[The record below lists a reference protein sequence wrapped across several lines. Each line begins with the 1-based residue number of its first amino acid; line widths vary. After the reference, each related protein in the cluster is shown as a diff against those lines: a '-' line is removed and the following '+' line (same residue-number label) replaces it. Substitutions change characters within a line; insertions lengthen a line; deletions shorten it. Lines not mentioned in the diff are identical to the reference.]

1 MIVERVGQMSV
12 EEYLDFVEQS
22 EDWYEFIDGRLR
34 RMTSTKFN
42 HNVIGHNLGLLL
54 GIRLLDSDCQVI
66 SAGQGIRVGEDSYLI
81 PDLSVV
87 CGEPE
92 FEADTRILLNPTLVV
107 EVTSPTS
114 IDHDRVVKRDF
125 YEAVES
131 IQAYLIVDQHRI
143 LVELYTRS
151 ETGWHLRTFGEPEA
165 EVPLEALACSLPLK
179 DIYRRI
185 EFQGESSRS
194 QGNDA

>member
-22 EDWYEFIDGRLR
+22 EDWYEYIDGKLHL
-34 RMTSTKFN
+34 MTSTKFN
-42 HNVIGHNLGLLL
+42 HNAIGHNLGLLL
-54 GIRLLDSDCQVI
+54 GIRLADTDCQVL
-66 SAGQGIRVGEDSYLI
+66 SAGQGIRAGEDRYLI

-92 FEADTRILLNPTLVV
+92 LEDDSRILLNPTLVV
-107 EVTSPTS
+107 EVTSPSS

-131 IQAYLIVDQHRI
+131 IQAYLVVDQHRM

-151 ETGWHLRTFGEPEA
+151 ETGWHLQTFGEPAA
-165 EVPLEALACSLPLK
+165 EVPLEALACSLPLR

-185 EFQGESSRS
+185 EFEDQSSLSPRE
-194 QGNDA
+194 DA